1 MKRILLLSTI
11 LVANFMFANE
21 IKGNQEFKKIVVEE
35 SRIQQRATAAEK
47 AKIYLEKRFANY
59 DKELCEKAEQEV
71 HALGIAICR
80 AKAGEINSSLLV
92 LDNLVEI
99 KYPKAYCLRT
109 VIRLMDKK
117 EDSLS
122 KTSKDVMFSK
132 SNGIELTEE
141 CLAGYA
147 IATAK

>member
-1 MKRILLLSTI
+1 MKRILLISI

-21 IKGNQEFKKIVVEE
+21 TKGNEEFKQIVNEE
-35 SRIQQRATAAEK
+35 SRIQQRATASEK
-47 AKIYLEKRFANY
+47 AKIYIEKRFANY
-59 DKELCEKAEQEV
+59 NKELCEKAEQEV

-80 AKAGEINSSLLV
+80 AKAGEVKSAIKV
-92 LDNLVEI
+92 LDTLVEI

-109 VIRLMDKK
+109 VIRLMDKT
-117 EDSLS
+117 EDNLS

-132 SNGIELTEE
+132 QNGIELTEE
-141 CLAGYA
+141 CLAGYT

>member
-1 MKRILLLSTI
+1 MKKILLISI

-21 IKGNQEFKKIVVEE
+21 TNGNQEFKKIVNEE
-35 SRIQQRATAAEK
+35 SRIQQRSIASEK
-47 AKIYLEKRFANY
+47 AKIYIEKRFANY
-59 DKELCEKAEQEV
+59 NKELCEKAEKEV

-80 AKAGEINSSLLV
+80 AKAGEVKSAIKV